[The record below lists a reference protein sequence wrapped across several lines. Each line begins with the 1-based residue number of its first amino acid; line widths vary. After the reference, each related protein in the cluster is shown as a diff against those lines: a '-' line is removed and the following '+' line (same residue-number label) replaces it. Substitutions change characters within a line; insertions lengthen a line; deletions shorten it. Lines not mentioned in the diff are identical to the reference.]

1 MSTKF
6 TSLPSSPLYPPPS
19 SAYSE
24 ASSGPST
31 PMSGISTVAIKD
43 GHEGNRP
50 NIDSNSLAADRLA
63 RLGAYTGGGYFDT
76 LPTPRAASATSSAG
90 GRLTPLT
97 PYSPHPSHG
106 GYASAPSDKEPL
118 VQSRNSPASS
128 TTTSSVAEA
137 RKEARLIS
145 GMTYDDSVI
154 DTTNRS
160 PIPVLVRADTEET
173 EAVRRKGSKRDRRAE
188 MGNEVKSRV

>member
-1 MSTKF
+1 
-6 TSLPSSPLYPPPS
+6 
-19 SAYSE
+19 
-24 ASSGPST
+24 
-31 PMSGISTVAIKD
+31 MSGISTVAIKD
-43 GHEGNRP
+43 GHEGNRR
-50 NIDSNSLAADRLA
+50 NADANSLAADRLA
-63 RLGAYTGGGYFDT
+63 RLGAGTGGGYFDM
-76 LPTPRAASATSSAG
+76 LPAPRTGSAVSSAG

-106 GYASAPSDKEPL
+106 GYTSAPSDKESL
-118 VQSRNSPASS
+118 VQGRNSPASS

-160 PIPVLVRADTEET
+160 PIPVLTRAGTEET
-173 EAVRRKGSKRDRRAE
+173 EAERRKRLERERKAE
-188 MGNEVKSRV
+188 MVNGVRGRA

>member
-1 MSTKF
+1 
-6 TSLPSSPLYPPPS
+6 
-19 SAYSE
+19 
-24 ASSGPST
+24 
-31 PMSGISTVAIKD
+31 MSGISTVAIKD

-50 NIDSNSLAADRLA
+50 GTDANSLAADRLA
-63 RLGAYTGGGYFDT
+63 RLGACTGGGYFDT
-76 LPTPRAASATSSAG
+76 LPTPRAGSAASNAG

-106 GYASAPSDKEPL
+106 SYTSAPSDKEPL

-137 RKEARLIS
+137 RKEARLIG

-160 PIPVLVRADTEET
+160 PIPVLNRPDAEEA
-173 EAVRRKGSKRDRRAE
+173 EPERRKGLKRERKAE
-188 MGNEVKSRV
+188 MGNGVKSRV